1 MVPGIRA
8 QQKEETRRRIAEAA
22 AGLFGERGF
31 DRTSVR
37 DVAAA
42 AGVDPALV
50 LHYFG
55 SKRAL
60 FGEVMGTPGDL
71 SGVEIDDAAEFVL
84 NSLIAKLD
92 DSAAAALAQLRSMLT
107 NDDAREH
114 ARTELSNLA
123 GLLADALPGEDR
135 DARAHLLLATNLG
148 VAIARELLHV
158 EPLAGRAPAEIAA
171 LLRPAVAGLI
181 GTDEPPR
188 KG

>member
-42 AGVDPALV
+42 AGVDP
-50 LHYFG
+50 
-55 SKRAL
+55 
-60 FGEVMGTPGDL
+60 DL